1 MLAET
6 YQNKGLTSGFACQA
20 RQRKYYNYIKLKISL
35 PALFGCTYIKMSGA
49 KQLRQKRKK
58 TRTAKEDTTME
69 VKELTLSDIEKA
81 TGGKLDSEVTDYLN
95 EVIYRAKRAD
105 KSLEQCIQDFYR
117 YNKYFNKEQEE
128 YIRAHWNDIA

>member
-1 MLAET
+1 
-6 YQNKGLTSGFACQA
+6 
-20 RQRKYYNYIKLKISL
+20 
-35 PALFGCTYIKMSGA
+35 
-49 KQLRQKRKK
+49 
-58 TRTAKEDTTME
+58 ME

-117 YNKYFNKEQEE
+117 YNKDFNMEQEA
-128 YIRAHWNDIA
+128 YIRAHWNNIA

>member
-1 MLAET
+1 
-6 YQNKGLTSGFACQA
+6 
-20 RQRKYYNYIKLKISL
+20 
-35 PALFGCTYIKMSGA
+35 MSGA

-69 VKELTLSDIEKA
+69 VKELTLSDLEKA
-81 TGGKLDSEVTDYLN
+81 TGGELDSEVTDYLD
-95 EVIYRAKRAD
+95 EAILRAKKAG
-105 KSLEQCIQDFYR
+105 KTLEQFIRDFYL

>member
-1 MLAET
+1 
-6 YQNKGLTSGFACQA
+6 
-20 RQRKYYNYIKLKISL
+20 
-35 PALFGCTYIKMSGA
+35 MSGA

>member
-1 MLAET
+1 
-6 YQNKGLTSGFACQA
+6 
-20 RQRKYYNYIKLKISL
+20 
-35 PALFGCTYIKMSGA
+35 MSGA

-69 VKELTLSDIEKA
+69 VKELTLSDLEKA
-81 TGGKLDSEVTDYLN
+81 TGGELDSITTDYLN

-117 YNKYFNKEQEE
+117 YNKDFNMEQEA

>member
-1 MLAET
+1 M
-6 YQNKGLTSGFACQA
+6 K
-20 RQRKYYNYIKLKISL
+20 
-35 PALFGCTYIKMSGA
+35 
-49 KQLRQKRKK
+49 
-58 TRTAKEDTTME
+58 
-69 VKELTLSDIEKA
+69 VKNLTLSGLERA
-81 TGGKLDSEVTDYLN
+81 TGGELDSITTDYLN